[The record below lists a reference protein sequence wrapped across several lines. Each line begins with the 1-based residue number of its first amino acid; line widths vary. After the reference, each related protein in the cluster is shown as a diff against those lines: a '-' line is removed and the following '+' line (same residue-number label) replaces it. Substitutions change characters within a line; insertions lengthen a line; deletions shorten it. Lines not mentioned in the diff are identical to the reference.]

1 MLQQTYNNQN
11 PEAKKKEKKRKIMK
25 SQKQLTKW
33 HRKHGRLVTRIKES
47 QEGLC
52 VNPIAQEFSGYDKGN
67 DPVHGS

>member
-1 MLQQTYNNQN
+1 
-11 PEAKKKEKKRKIMK
+11 MK

-33 HRKHGRLVTRIKES
+33 HRKHGRFVTRIKES